1 MGFMLS
7 SDALVSPRGR
17 GGEKIYT
24 LHHHDATPKLVA
36 IRRRR
41 LFHGGRLPRVGGY
54 NVRPPWLRG
63 KSMVLRLLYRLLLQR
78 LNRDAEAGPVESA
91 AIARTASGCALS
103 FAHPAHATL
112 LALGVVGLAVV
123 VLSILPSVS
132 LKNTDGALADLSLSI
147 PVVGARPL
155 VVYLRGSDLVPP
167 RPDAD
172 ATAPYRIRSFD
183 GRFLPEFQ
191 VVPRTSTL
199 EMVNSDTIAHNTHVF
214 SRGETVFN
222 VALPLQGVTV
232 RKVLAGDGVFDVR
245 CDMHPWMRAWVFV
258 APSRHYA
265 VVDQPTTVRFTGIA
279 PGEYVLHDWQPGR
292 PENARLLHLAAGE
305 TRRLRLR

>member
-1 MGFMLS
+1 MT
-7 SDALVSPRGR
+7 DA
-17 GGEKIYT
+17 
-24 LHHHDATPKLVA
+24 PKLA
-36 IRRRR
+36 ALRRRR
-41 LFHGGRLPRVGGY
+41 PFRDVRLPRIGGY
-54 NVRPPWLRG
+54 NVRPPWLRA

-78 LNRDAEAGPVESA
+78 LDRDAEAGPAESA
-91 AIARTASGCALS
+91 AIARTTNGFAPSL
-103 FAHPAHATL
+103 AHPVAVTT
-112 LALGVVGLAVV
+112 LALGAVALAVV
-123 VLSILPSVS
+123 VLSNLLPTSP
-132 LKNTDGALADLSLSI
+132 KNTDGALADLSLSI

-155 VVYLRGSDLVPP
+155 VVYLRGSDVVPP

-172 ATAPYRIRSFD
+172 TTSPYRIRSVD
-183 GRFLPEFQ
+183 GRFVPEFQ
-191 VVPRTSTL
+191 VVPRASTL

-258 APSRHYA
+258 SPSRHYA
-265 VVDQPTTVRFTGIA
+265 VVDHPTTVRFTGIA

-292 PENARLLHLAAGE
+292 PENVRLVRLAAGE

>member
-1 MGFMLS
+1 MLS
-7 SDALVSPRGR
+7 SDGPVPPGGR

-24 LHHHDATPKLVA
+24 LHDHDATLSEPKS
-36 IRRRR
+36 
-41 LFHGGRLPRVGGY
+41 GGPSAPR
-54 NVRPPWLRG
+54 RPPVSIGSYNTRPSWLQAM
-63 KSMVLRLLYRLLLQR
+63 SMVLRLLYRLLLQR
-78 LNRDAEAGPVESA
+78 LDRDALAGSVESA
-91 AIARTASGCALS
+91 AIARTADGFSLS
-103 FAHPAHATL
+103 FAHPAYATL

-123 VLSILPSVS
+123 ALSVLPSAS
-132 LKNTDGALADLSLSI
+132 LKNTDGALAGLSLNI
-147 PVVGARPL
+147 PVVGAEPL
-155 VVYLRGSDLVPP
+155 VVYLRATDLVPP
-167 RPDAD
+167 QPDAG
-172 ATAPYRIRSFD
+172 ATAPYRIRSVD

-191 VVPRTSTL
+191 VVPRASTL

-232 RKVLAGDGVFDVR
+232 RKVLAGDGIFDVR

-265 VVDQPTTVRFTGIA
+265 VVDGPTTVRFAGIA
-279 PGEYVLHDWQPGR
+279 PGEYVLHEWQPGR
-292 PENARLLHLAAGE
+292 PENIRLVRLSAGE